1 MRLFLKDSSDK
12 KGESRTAPL
21 SFDDFISGMAII
33 AVAAPM
39 LLPQITIPDT
49 F

>member
-1 MRLFLKDSSDK
+1 MQSRDA
-12 KGESRTAPL
+12 KGESRMAAL
-21 SFDDFISGMAII
+21 SFEDFISGMAII

-39 LLPQITIPDT
+39 LLPQIVIPDT